1 MVFGFDGKEVPMRKS
16 SRPAALAVLFC
27 LAGGLAA
34 GQDLT
39 IVSRQT
45 RDGGKPETVTSYLS
59 TGRARMAQGGGRETL
74 VDYQSGEMT
83 SIDND
88 KKTYSVTTQNDLDAW
103 ASKLRAQMESPE
115 MKKAQ
120 EAMKNLPPEQRKI
133 MADFGSGLVDVE
145 KAGTSRTIAGYS
157 CENWTITMGQF
168 SRSEECLT
176 TTLQFPAQ
184 PFALYKR
191 YAESL
196 RSMMSAMSP
205 MGLDYEKMSEQFKKL
220 KGYPLAVSTTVDI
233 MGHRSVTE
241 SEVVEIKRTPIPASA
256 WQIPAGYTKVDSPM
270 RKALEGGRKQPS

>member
-1 MVFGFDGKEVPMRKS
+1 VRS
-16 SRPAALAVLFC
+16 SCRFAALAF
-27 LAGGLAA
+27 LALTTAALALA
-34 GQDLT
+34 EDLT
-39 IVSRQT
+39 IVSKVT
-45 RDGGKPETVTSYLS
+45 RDSGAPETVTSYLS
-59 TGRARMAQGGGRETL
+59 SGRARMAQGGGHEIL
-74 VDYQSGEMT
+74 ADYQSGEMT

-103 ASKLRAQMESPE
+103 AAKLKAQMESPE

-120 EAMKNLPPEQRKI
+120 EAMKNLPPEQRKM
-133 MADFGSGLVDVE
+133 MADFGSGLVNVE
-145 KAGTSRTIAGYS
+145 KAGTSRTIAGYA

-196 RSMMSAMSP
+196 RSLMSAMSP
-205 MGLDYEKMSEQFKKL
+205 MGLDYEKMMSEQFKKL
-220 KGYPLAVSTTVDI
+220 KGYPLAVSTTVDV

-256 WQIPAGYTKVDSPM
+256 WQIPAGYTKVESPM
-270 RKALEGGRKQPS
+270 RKALEGGRKRPS